1 MCSLPYPGVQVGANV
16 HVSDLAYADD
26 IVILSSSYNEMQGL
40 LEARSQNLSRR
51 VSVGS
56 IRPVGHLRGVM
67 KLGRREGDDDDWITK
82 KLGQEQATW
91 RLSSARSPMFV
102 KVMLLP

>member
-1 MCSLPYPGVQVGANV
+1 MRRICETG
-16 HVSDLAYADD
+16 
-26 IVILSSSYNEMQGL
+26 
-40 LEARSQNLSRR
+40 ARSQNLSLR

-56 IRPVGHLRGVM
+56 IGPVGHLRGVM
-67 KLGRREGDDDDWITK
+67 KLGRGEGDDWITK

>member
-1 MCSLPYPGVQVGANV
+1 MRRTCETGARNQNRSL
-16 HVSDLAYADD
+16 
-26 IVILSSSYNEMQGL
+26 
-40 LEARSQNLSRR
+40 R

-67 KLGRREGDDDDWITK
+67 KLGRCEGDNDDDWITK

-91 RLSSARSPMFV
+91 RFSSARSPMFV

>member
-1 MCSLPYPGVQVGANV
+1 MRRTCETGARN
-16 HVSDLAYADD
+16 
-26 IVILSSSYNEMQGL
+26 
-40 LEARSQNLSRR
+40 QNLSLR

-56 IRPVGHLRGVM
+56 IGPVGHLRGVM
-67 KLGRREGDDDDWITK
+67 KLGRLDGDDDDDWITK